1 MHLSKIRLKFYSNLD
16 SNLFDSDYFSS
27 NKLHS
32 QKMGLSK
39 SKAEKSVQQGFP
51 NQPGFSTAPGQFPS
65 FASPSGAFGSQSFPA
80 AASGFGA
87 PGFSS
92 QASFPP
98 FPAQMPGQMGGF
110 PNNQIFGQAP
120 LVSSSN
126 FPVSYPGQ
134 RMLIFHHKN
143 YSQFNKNL

>member
-1 MHLSKIRLKFYSNLD
+1 
-16 SNLFDSDYFSS
+16 
-27 NKLHS
+27 
-32 QKMGLSK
+32 MGLSK

-80 AASGFGA
+80 TASGFGA

-110 PNNQIFGQAP
+110 SNNQIFGQAP

-134 RMLIFHHKN
+134 PFRPLIPGYAPAPGNERRDQQMGQMIPQVQPGQQQGKARKH
-143 YSQFNKNL
+143 